1 MSHSDNSTSWDFSP
15 ASAIQQLEKRGVNP
29 ADLSFKQRGSI
40 IRIEIME
47 SSRPDQPNQPDRPST
62 TPPLSPRIQAERWL
76 SCCAAAG
83 PMPTEVA
90 IPERPLATLAE
101 LATLQ
106 LGQGKT
112 LLILVP
118 DDESLPDLSM
128 ALDLS
133 LRPLC
138 LVLPSADFAAR
149 IALRATISLL
159 KSRLNRDAD
168 QEQEVA
174 WLAQRR
180 RINERNSLWTD
191 ATRWG
196 AGNDRSP
203 WPQDVAKL
211 FPVRILPVAAYRE
224 LAAQAADLVVFYRCD
239 LGLETA
245 ALPGQHLH
253 VGQRD
258 SKFSRHSVAINDEG
272 ARLRIELSQLTQDVA
287 DLELELATAQAE
299 MTDFT
304 RRYYEQVGRR
314 MTDLDGL
321 RAQVATQRTA
331 SLPDDAPAR
340 VEAEK
345 LRAEAERSARE
356 SKRYQESQEEEFRSA
371 TIDPTPFRPSQDI
384 KRLFRQLAQ
393 KIHPDRASDEAD
405 RAWRTQLMSEA
416 NRAYRAADADRL
428 HEVAEL
434 WREGQ
439 SKLSPHTS
447 SATKTGRHD
456 MLSLQVSRM
465 RQRFS
470 EIQSELHRLFGSKL
484 YELYVAARQAFR
496 QGRDLLQEMADS
508 LDGQISALRAE
519 LV

>member
-1 MSHSDNSTSWDFSP
+1 MDTPQLDSTSTVDH
-15 ASAIQQLEKRGVNP
+15 
-29 ADLSFKQRGSI
+29 
-40 IRIEIME
+40 
-47 SSRPDQPNQPDRPST
+47 
-62 TPPLSPRIQAERWL
+62 LSPRLQAERWL

-83 PMPTEVA
+83 PMPAEVSL
-90 IPERPLATLAE
+90 PERPLETLAE
-101 LATLQ
+101 LATLL
-106 LGQGKT
+106 LGNGKS

-118 DDESLPDLSM
+118 DDEALPDLSM

-159 KSRLNRDAD
+159 KSRLSRDAD
-168 QEQEVA
+168 QEQEQA

-180 RINERNSLWTD
+180 RIEERTALWTE

-196 AGNDRSP
+196 ASNDRSP
-203 WPQDVAKL
+203 WPPDVAKL

-253 VGQRD
+253 VGQYD
-258 SKFSRHSVAINDEG
+258 PQFTRHSLAINDEG
-272 ARLRIELSQLTQDVA
+272 TRLRIELSQLTQDVA

-314 MTDLDGL
+314 MTDLDAL
-321 RAQVATQRTA
+321 RAQLATRRTE
-331 SLPDDAPAR
+331 SLPEDAPAR
-340 VEAEK
+340 AEAEK
-345 LRAEAERSARE
+345 LRAEAERSAWE
-356 SKRYQESQEEEFRSA
+356 SRRYKESQEEESR
-371 TIDPTPFRPSQDI
+371 DGNLDHTPFRPSQDI

-393 KIHPDRASDEAD
+393 KIHPDRANDEVD

-416 NRAYRAADADRL
+416 NRAYRAADAGRL

-439 SKLSPHTS
+439 KKMAVHTA
-447 SATKTGRHD
+447 SASLAGQHD
-456 MLSLQVSRM
+456 TLSLQVSRM

-470 EIQSELHRLFGSKL
+470 EIQAELHRLFGSKL
-484 YELYVAARQAFR
+484 YELFVAARQAFR

-508 LDGQISALRAE
+508 LDGQIRSLRTE
-519 LV
+519 LA